1 MELVQGWASD
11 GADTGVGMR
20 WSWYRV
26 MHQMELVQ
34 ECASNGVGTG
44 WASDEAV

>member
-1 MELVQGWASD
+1 MELVQGWASN
-11 GADTGVGMR
+11 GADTVVGIR